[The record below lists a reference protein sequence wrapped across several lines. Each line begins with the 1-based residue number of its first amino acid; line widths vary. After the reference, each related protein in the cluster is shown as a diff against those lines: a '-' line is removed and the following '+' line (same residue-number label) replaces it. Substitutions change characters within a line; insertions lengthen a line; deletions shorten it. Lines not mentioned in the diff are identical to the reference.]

1 MNHQTFSGEMTM
13 SEETH
18 RNDSKAFKH
27 DENRDP
33 LSGERGAHPV
43 GTGVGAAAGGL
54 AAGAATGAA
63 VGTVAGPIGTAIG
76 TAVGAA
82 VGAVTG
88 GLAGKAVA
96 EHIDPTI
103 EHDFWRNNYSKR
115 PYVRA
120 EEDYDQYA
128 PAYQYGWECQPYH
141 QGKKFDEVESHLERD
156 WSRARGSSNL
166 GWDQAK
172 AAVRDSWDRV
182 SRHTRGE

>member
-1 MNHQTFSGEMTM
+1 M
-13 SEETH
+13 SEDTKRSES
-18 RNDSKAFKH
+18 RAAKL

-63 VGTVAGPIGTAIG
+63 VGTVAGPIGTAVG
-76 TAVGAA
+76 TAIGAA

-103 EHDFWRNNYSKR
+103 EHDYWRNNYSKR
-115 PYVRA
+115 PYA
-120 EEDYDQYA
+120 ETGVDYDQYG
-128 PAYQYGWECQPYH
+128 PAYQYGWESQAH
-141 QGKKFDEVESHLERD
+141 HEGKKFDEVESHLARD
-156 WSRARGSSNL
+156 WDRVRGSSKL
-166 GWDQAK
+166 GWAHAK
-172 AAVRDSWDRV
+172 PAVRDSWERV
-182 SRHTRGE
+182 SHRTHGG